1 MTPDDGSGRAS
12 FVLRSPE
19 FQAPHHRSTLRRALP
34 GFSLRVDVRLVL
46 VCLALSLATVAVFL
60 VALSVGDY
68 NIPLADVIKT
78 LTGGGTPQSRLVVGE
93 WRLPRALLGIAIG
106 AALGMS
112 GAVFQSLTR
121 NPLGSPDIIGFST
134 GAYTGGLVVI
144 LLFGGGYLQTAA
156 GAVGGG
162 LATAALVYAL
172 AYRRGIQGFR
182 LIIVGIGVS
191 ATLASV
197 NSWLVTRANVVD
209 AMQAAV
215 WGSGSLNG
223 LGYDQL
229 WPVLGLLLVV
239 SPVLL
244 AHAPALRQLE
254 LGDDAARALGV
265 RAEMVRLSSLMWGIV
280 LVAIATAAAGPI
292 AFIALVAPQISRR
305 LTGTA
310 TLALLPAAVAGA
322 LLLLASD
329 LVAQRAFAPTQLPVG
344 VMTVIVG
351 GAYFV
356 WLLIREGR
364 RQ

>member
-1 MTPDDGSGRAS
+1 MPGDGTGRRF
-12 FVLRSPE
+12 FVIRS
-19 FQAPHHRSTLRRALP
+19 SLGRALP
-34 GFSLRVDVRLVL
+34 EVSLRIDVRLVV
-46 VCLALSLATVAVFL
+46 VCLGLIGATVTVLL

-68 NIPLADVIKT
+68 NIPLTDVMTT
-78 LTGGGTPQSRLVVGE
+78 LAGGGTPQSRLVVGE
-93 WRLPRALLGIAIG
+93 WRLPRALLGVALG

-144 LLFGGGYLQTAA
+144 LVFGGGYLQTAV
-156 GAVGGG
+156 GAVAGG
-162 LATAALVYAL
+162 LVTAALVYAL

-197 NSWLVTRANVVD
+197 NSWLVTRANLDD

-215 WGSGSLNG
+215 WGSGSLSG

-229 WPVLGLLLVV
+229 WPVLGLLVLVC
-239 SPVLL
+239 PVLL
-244 AHAPALRQLE
+244 AHTPALRQLE
-254 LGDDAARALGV
+254 LGDDSARALGV
-265 RAEMVRLSSLMWGIV
+265 RAEAVRLSSLLWGIV

-292 AFIALVAPQISRR
+292 AFIALVAPQIARR

-310 TLALLPAAVAGA
+310 TLALLPAAFAGA
-322 LLLLASD
+322 LLLLSSD
-329 LVAQRAFAPTQLPVG
+329 VVAQRAFAPTQLPVG
-344 VMTVIVG
+344 VMTVSVG

-364 RQ
+364 RR

>member
-1 MTPDDGSGRAS
+1 VTRTDRMGRPSLVVRVPRRRGLPAFS
-12 FVLRSPE
+12 QRIDIRLLIVCAGLI
-19 FQAPHHRSTLRRALP
+19 AATL
-34 GFSLRVDVRLVL
+34 
-46 VCLALSLATVAVFL
+46 AVFL

-68 NIPLADVIKT
+68 TIPLRDVVAT

-93 WRLPRALLGIAIG
+93 WRLPRALLGIVLG
-106 AALGMS
+106 VALGMS

-144 LLFGGGYLQTAA
+144 LLVGGGYLQTAV
-156 GAVGGG
+156 GAVVGG
-162 LATAALVYAL
+162 LLTAALVYVL
-172 AYRRGIQGFR
+172 AYRQGIQGFR

-197 NSWLVTRANVVD
+197 NSWLVTRANLDD
-209 AMQAAV
+209 ALQAAL
-215 WGSGSLNG
+215 WGSGSLSG
-223 LGYDQL
+223 LGYTQL
-229 WPVLGLLLVV
+229 WPVLGLLVIV
-239 SPVLL
+239 CPILL
-244 AHAPALRQLE
+244 AHTPALRQLE
-254 LGDDAARALGV
+254 MGDDAARALGV
-265 RAEMVRLSSLMWGIV
+265 RAEAVRLSSLLWGIV

-292 AFIALVAPQISRR
+292 AFIALVAPQIARR
-305 LTGTA
+305 LVGTA
-310 TLALLPAAVAGA
+310 TLSPLPAAFAGG

-356 WLLIREGR
+356 WLLVREGR
-364 RQ
+364 RR

>member
-1 MTPDDGSGRAS
+1 MSPVDELGRPS
-12 FVLRSPE
+12 LVIRSARRRLPE
-19 FQAPHHRSTLRRALP
+19 FSVRITVRGVVVSA
-34 GFSLRVDVRLVL
+34 SLV
-46 VCLALSLATVAVFL
+46 AATVAVLL

-68 NIPLADVIKT
+68 NIPLDDVFAT
-78 LTGGGTPQSRLVVGE
+78 LTGGGSSRAQLVVGE
-93 WRLPRALLGIAIG
+93 WRLPRALLGILLG

-162 LATAALVYAL
+162 LVTAALVYAL
-172 AYRRGIQGFR
+172 AYRGGVQGFR

-191 ATLASV
+191 ATLASI
-197 NSWLVTRANVVD
+197 NSWLVTRANLDD

-215 WGSGSLNG
+215 WGSGSLSG
-223 LGYDQL
+223 LGYEQL
-229 WPVLGLLLVV
+229 WPVLGLLVV
-239 SPVLL
+239 VFPVLL
-244 AHAPALRQLE
+244 AHAPAMRQLE

-265 RAEMVRLSSLMWGIV
+265 RAEAVRLSALLWGIV

-292 AFIALVAPQISRR
+292 AFIALVSPQIARR

-310 TLALLPAAVAGA
+310 TLSLLPAAFAGG
-322 LLLLASD
+322 LLLLSSD
-329 LVAQRAFAPTQLPVG
+329 LVAQRLFAPTQLPVG
-344 VMTVIVG
+344 VMTVVVG

-356 WLLIREGR
+356 WLLLREGR
-364 RQ
+364 RR

>member
-1 MTPDDGSGRAS
+1 MHNDQSGRRS
-12 FVLRSPE
+12 FVIRS
-19 FQAPHHRSTLRRALP
+19 SRRNALP
-34 GFSLRVDVRLVL
+34 EVSFRIDARLVV
-46 VCLALSLATVAVFL
+46 VCASLLGATVAVLL

-68 NIPLADVIKT
+68 DIPLTEVIAT
-78 LTGGGTPQSRLVVGE
+78 LVGGGTPQSQLVVGE
-93 WRLPRALLGIAIG
+93 WRLPRAVLGIALG

-144 LLFGGGYLQTAA
+144 LLFGGGYLQTAV
-156 GAVGGG
+156 GAVAGG

-197 NSWLVTRANVVD
+197 NSWLVTRANLDD

-215 WGSGSLNG
+215 WGSGSLSG
-223 LGYDQL
+223 LGYEQL
-229 WPVLGLLLVV
+229 WPVLGLLVLVC
-239 SPVLL
+239 PILL
-244 AHAPALRQLE
+244 AHTPALRQLE

-265 RAEMVRLSSLMWGIV
+265 RAEAVRLSSLMWGIV

-292 AFIALVAPQISRR
+292 AFIALVAPQIARR
-305 LTGTA
+305 LIGTA
-310 TLALLPAAVAGA
+310 TLSLLPAAFAGG
-322 LLLLASD
+322 LLLLSSD

-344 VMTVIVG
+344 VMTVVVG

-364 RQ
+364 KR